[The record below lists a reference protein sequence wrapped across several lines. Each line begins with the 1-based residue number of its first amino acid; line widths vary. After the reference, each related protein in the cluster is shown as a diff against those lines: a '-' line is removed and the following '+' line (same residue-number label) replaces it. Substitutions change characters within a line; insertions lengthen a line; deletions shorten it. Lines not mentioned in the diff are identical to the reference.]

1 MVTVKMF
8 GTFRLDS
15 GIKELQLEAKRVKDL
30 YPQIMETVLEANP
43 DTTLTMKDVKGCI
56 VCLHD
61 KQVRPSTKLND
72 GDEVVLVPA
81 VAGG

>member
-15 GIKELQLEAKRVKDL
+15 G
-30 YPQIMETVLEANP
+30 
-43 DTTLTMKDVKGCI
+43 MKDVKGCI